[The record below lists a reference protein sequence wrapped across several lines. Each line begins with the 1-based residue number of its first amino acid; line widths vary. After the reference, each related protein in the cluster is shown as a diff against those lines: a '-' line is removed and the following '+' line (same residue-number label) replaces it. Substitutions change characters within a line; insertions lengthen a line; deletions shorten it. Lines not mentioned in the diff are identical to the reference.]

1 VCVQFSGR
9 NDILREIMRG
19 DLNTLQFVG
28 LVIIIR
34 RKGIRKLGDMTIP
47 SRPCRKPFYRG
58 PVNTLTNA

>member
-34 RKGIRKLGDMTIP
+34 RKGISKLGI
-47 SRPCRKPFYRG
+47 
-58 PVNTLTNA
+58 